1 MHDVKKEKR
10 WVFGRLFAGDV
21 AAKGLCLDPVHED
34 EDTVASCFHI
44 SLARLFLLL
53 FSFLLPSTPC

>member
-21 AAKGLCLDPVHED
+21 AAKGLCLE
-34 EDTVASCFHI
+34 ELYGLLDTQKSSASTIEFVQ
-44 SLARLFLLL
+44 FFKLLYANL
-53 FSFLLPSTPC
+53 T